1 MKKTYKIC
9 TLILLCAAVLTS
21 CCSCEKT
28 GTELSELM
36 IMQGIGIDVTENGFK
51 TTVELLNNE
60 QSGSPGGNGNSDK
73 KTKIYSAEGATVGEA
88 LRKLVTKSGNEP
100 MFAHNR
106 VIVIGEEA
114 ANRDL
119 SDILDFFERNY
130 DSRASQLL
138 CVAKNTTGESVIRAK
153 VPMDTVKS
161 EILENMLVECSKQSL
176 VPKVRIIDAINYIK
190 DETSGLCIPAVK
202 VEKNGEDENFELD
215 GCAVFGT
222 DTTFSMYIDSETAE
236 GIAILNDK
244 IEEGVISAALPNG
257 QSASFY
263 INKGRCRYKIT
274 TENGVLHYSLNVKIS
289 CDLEGVQGDE
299 YFSTDTGVVETFQ
312 TAVGEA
318 ISKKAENTLTVLQG
332 KHGADVI
339 RYGKRLRNKENDL
352 YYIVK
357 DNWGDIFP
365 SIKLS
370 VTADVTVR
378 RIGEE
383 TFHSKKT

>member
-236 GIAILNDK
+236 GISILNDK

-332 KHGADVI
+332 KHGADVV

>member
-332 KHGADVI
+332 KHGADVV

>member
-138 CVAKNTTGESVIRAK
+138 CIAKNTTGESVIRAK

-332 KHGADVI
+332 KHGADVV
-339 RYGKRLRNKENDL
+339 RYGKRLRNKGNDL

>member
-153 VPMDTVKS
+153 VPMDAVKS

-332 KHGADVI
+332 KHGADVV